1 MRKVSGNS
9 EEKWWVALC
18 KIQKSQASYIFTLL
32 KKKPSFPELSCTS
45 PLVLLIPWKH
55 FCATHHSPDRGRVSI
70 AHLLQKLLLPLA
82 WVKLGRLTLVC
93 NNAVSISFLS
103 KAQKSYDWIGSI
115 LEFNLGFDSKVNL
128 DPVLWVLMGFKNMN
142 HVLSTAIES
151 RDLTVTAG
159 AEGSVCAPKLVQNH
173 LPGTM
178 SFACHVLVLS
188 GILAG
193 RKTPITKGTHIA
205 GV

>member
-9 EEKWWVALC
+9 EKWWVALC
-18 KIQKSQASYIFTLL
+18 KIQKSQAWYIYTLL
-32 KKKPSFPELSCTS
+32 KKNPSCPELSCTS

-55 FCATHHSPDRGRVSI
+55 FCATHHSPDRGRVSV
-70 AHLLQKLLLPLA
+70 AHVLQKLLLPLA
-82 WVKLGRLTLVC
+82 WVKLGHLTLVC
-93 NNAVSISFLS
+93 NNAISISFFS
-103 KAQKSYDWIGSI
+103 KAQKSCDWLGPI
-115 LEFNLGFDSKVNL
+115 LEFNLSFDSKVIL

-159 AEGSVCAPKLVQNH
+159 AEGSVWAPKLVQNH
-173 LPGTM
+173 LPRTM
-178 SFACHVLVLS
+178 SFACHALVLT